1 MVVDRSC
8 YGDVL
13 AASGVGTLH
22 RIEGIM
28 RKDDYNQ
35 IFEETFKKD
44 ARQLRLGWRCWFQ
57 HDNEPKH
64 KAKVVTEWF
73 NKAKINVLEWPS
85 LSPNLNPIENLWR
98 DIQRISTSWK
108 RFTKKCK
115 VKFRLI
121 FV

>member
-85 LSPNLNPIENLWR
+85 LYHRTLIPSKTCGETSKEYQRAGSDLQRSAKLN
-98 DIQRISTSWK
+98 S
-108 RFTKKCK
+108 
-115 VKFRLI
+115 V
-121 FV
+121 